1 MYTITLVP
9 GDGIG
14 PEVTEAA
21 CKVIAAA
28 GVNIRWERFEEV
40 GYAGI
45 EKQGQPLPDE
55 VLNSIHRNR
64 LALKGP
70 VTTPVGGGFRSVN
83 VSLRQKLDLFV
94 NLRPCKRLPGIKTPF
109 PDTDLVIFRENTEG
123 LYSGIESYDERLEIA
138 DSIARITRKGSQ
150 RILRYAFE
158 WVTAN
163 QRRRLTA
170 VHKANVLKLS
180 TGLFLEEARSIAQ
193 DYPGVQF
200 DHLIVDNMAMQLV
213 IQPDTFD
220 CIVTT
225 NLFGDILSDL
235 CAGLVGGL
243 GIVPGANIGEDAA
256 VFEAVHGSAPDIA
269 GQSKANPTALIR
281 TSALLLHHMGEA
293 EAAMRIERAV
303 WRAYAEGTSL
313 TPDVGGTAST
323 EGMTDEIVRLVADH
337 RAWRIRS

>member
-14 PEVTEAA
+14 PEVTEAT
-21 CKVIAAA
+21 CKVVAAT
-28 GVNIRWERFEEV
+28 GVDIRWERFEEV

-45 EKQGQPLPDE
+45 EKRGNPLPDD
-55 VLNSIHRNR
+55 VLNSIRRNR

-70 VTTPVGGGFRSVN
+70 VTTPVGRGFRSVN

-94 NLRPCKRLPGIKTPF
+94 NLRPCQRLPGIKTPF
-109 PDTDLVIFRENTEG
+109 PSVDLVIFRENTEG

-138 DSIARITRKGSQ
+138 DSIARITRRGSQ
-150 RILRYAFE
+150 RILHYAFE
-158 WVTAN
+158 WVVAN
-163 QRRRLTA
+163 QRKRLTA

-180 TGLFLEEARSIAQ
+180 TGLFLEEARRIAQ
-193 DYPGVQF
+193 EYPSVQF
-200 DHLIVDNMAMQLV
+200 DHFIVDNMAMQLV
-213 IQPDTFD
+213 IQPVAFD

-243 GIVPGANIGEDAA
+243 GIVPGANIGDDAA

-281 TSALLLHHMGEA
+281 SSALLLHHIGEV

-303 WRAYAEGTSL
+303 WCAYEEGTSL

-323 EGMTDEIVRLVADH
+323 EVMTDRIVRLITENA
-337 RAWRIRS
+337 

>member
-337 RAWRIRS
+337 RA

>member
-1 MYTITLVP
+1 MYTITLIP

-14 PEVTEAA
+14 PEVTEAT
-21 CKVIAAA
+21 CKVVAAT
-28 GVNIRWERFEEV
+28 GVDIRWERFEEV

-45 EKQGQPLPDE
+45 EKRGHPLPDD
-55 VLNSIHRNR
+55 VLNSIRRNR

-70 VTTPVGGGFRSVN
+70 VTTPVGRGFRSVN

-94 NLRPCKRLPGIKTPF
+94 NLRPCKRLPGIETPF
-109 PDTDLVIFRENTEG
+109 PGVDLVIFRENTEG

-158 WVTAN
+158 WVIAN
-163 QRRRLTA
+163 QRKRLTA

-180 TGLFLEEARSIAQ
+180 TGLFLEEARRIAQ
-193 DYPGVQF
+193 EYPSVQF
-200 DHLIVDNMAMQLV
+200 DHFIVDNMAMQLV
-213 IQPDTFD
+213 IQPDAFD

-243 GIVPGANIGEDAA
+243 GIVPGANIGDEVA

-281 TSALLLHHMGEA
+281 SSALLLHHIGEV
-293 EAAMRIERAV
+293 EAAMQVERAV
-303 WRAYAEGTSL
+303 WCAYEEGTSL

-323 EGMTDEIVRLVADH
+323 EIMTDRIVQLIAEN
-337 RAWRIRS
+337 A

>member
-40 GYAGI
+40 GYAGVK
-45 EKQGQPLPDE
+45 KQGRPLPDA

-109 PDTDLVIFRENTEG
+109 PDIDLVIFRENTEG

-158 WVTAN
+158 WVTVN
-163 QRRRLTA
+163 QRKRLTA

-180 TGLFLEEARSIAQ
+180 TGLFLEEARSISQ

-213 IQPDTFD
+213 MQPDAFD

-323 EGMTDEIVRLVADH
+323 EGITDEIARLVADH
-337 RAWRIRS
+337 RV

>member
-14 PEVTEAA
+14 PEVTEAT
-21 CKVIAAA
+21 CKVVAAT
-28 GVNIRWERFEEV
+28 GVDIRWERFEEV

-45 EKQGQPLPDE
+45 EKRGHPLPNN
-55 VLNSIHRNR
+55 VLNSIRRNR

-70 VTTPVGGGFRSVN
+70 VTTPVGKGFRSVN

-109 PDTDLVIFRENTEG
+109 SGVDLVIFRENTEG

-150 RILRYAFE
+150 RILHYAFE
-158 WVTAN
+158 WVIAN
-163 QRRRLTA
+163 QRKRLTA

-180 TGLFLEEARSIAQ
+180 TGLFLEEARRIAQ
-193 DYPGVQF
+193 EYPSVQF
-200 DHLIVDNMAMQLV
+200 DHFIVDNMAMQLV
-213 IQPDTFD
+213 IQPDAFD

-243 GIVPGANIGEDAA
+243 GIVPGANIGDEVA

-281 TSALLLHHMGEA
+281 SSALLLHHIGEV
-293 EAAMRIERAV
+293 EAAMQVERAV
-303 WRAYAEGTSL
+303 WCAYEEGTSL

-323 EGMTDEIVRLVADH
+323 EIMTDRIVQLIAEN
-337 RAWRIRS
+337 A

>member
-14 PEVTEAA
+14 PEVTEAT
-21 CKVIAAA
+21 CKVVAAT
-28 GVNIRWERFEEV
+28 GVDIRWERFEEV

-45 EKQGQPLPDE
+45 EKRGHPLPDD
-55 VLNSIHRNR
+55 VLNSIRRNR

-70 VTTPVGGGFRSVN
+70 VTTPVGRGFRSVN

-94 NLRPCKRLPGIKTPF
+94 NLRPCKRLPGIETPF
-109 PDTDLVIFRENTEG
+109 PGVDLVIFRENTEG

-158 WVTAN
+158 WVIAN
-163 QRRRLTA
+163 QRKRLTA

-180 TGLFLEEARSIAQ
+180 TGLFLEEARRIAQ
-193 DYPGVQF
+193 EYPSVQF
-200 DHLIVDNMAMQLV
+200 DHFIVDNMAMQLV
-213 IQPDTFD
+213 IQPDAFD

-243 GIVPGANIGEDAA
+243 GIVPGANIGNEAA

-281 TSALLLHHMGEA
+281 SCAFLLHHIGEV
-293 EAAMRIERAV
+293 EAAVQVERAV
-303 WRAYAEGTSL
+303 WCAYEEGTSL
-313 TPDVGGTAST
+313 TPDVDGTAST
-323 EGMTDEIVRLVADH
+323 EAMTDRIVQLITENV
-337 RAWRIRS
+337 

>member
-14 PEVTEAA
+14 PEVTEAT
-21 CKVIAAA
+21 CKVIAAT
-28 GVNIRWERFEEV
+28 GVDIHWERFESV

-45 EKQGQPLPDE
+45 EAVGNPLPDD
-55 VLNSIHRNR
+55 VLNSIKRNK

-70 VTTPVGGGFRSVN
+70 ITTPVGKGFRSVN

-94 NLRPCKRLPGIKTPF
+94 NLRPCKRLPGIETPF
-109 PDTDLVIFRENTEG
+109 PEVDLVIFRENTEG

-138 DSIARITRKGSQ
+138 DSIARITRRGSR

-158 WVTAN
+158 WVIKHNRT
-163 QRRRLTA
+163 RLTA

-180 TGLFLEEARSIAQ
+180 TGLFLKEARTIAQ
-193 DYPGVQF
+193 EYPDVWFDQF
-200 DHLIVDNMAMQLV
+200 IVDNMAMQLV
-213 IQPDTFD
+213 IQPQVFD

-243 GIVPGANIGEDAA
+243 GLVPGANIGDDVA

-281 TSALLLHHMGEA
+281 SAILLLYHIGEID
-293 EAAMRIERAV
+293 AAQQVERAV
-303 WRAYAEGTSL
+303 SRTYEESICL

-323 EGMTDEIVRLVADH
+323 EGMTNQIVHL
-337 RAWRIRS
+337 INE

>member
-14 PEVTEAA
+14 PEVTEAT

-138 DSIARITRKGSQ
+138 DSIARITRRGSQ

-323 EGMTDEIVRLVADH
+323 EGMTDEIVRLVTDH
-337 RAWRIRS
+337 CA

>member
-28 GVNIRWERFEEV
+28 GVDIRWERFEEV
-40 GYAGI
+40 GYAGVR
-45 EKQGQPLPDE
+45 KQGQPLPDD

-158 WVTAN
+158 WVTVN

-293 EAAMRIERAV
+293 EAAMRIEQAV

-323 EGMTDEIVRLVADH
+323 EGITDEIVRLVADNG
-337 RAWRIRS
+337 A

>member
-14 PEVTEAA
+14 PEVTEST
-21 CKVIAAA
+21 CKVVAAT
-28 GVNIRWERFEEV
+28 GVDVRWERFEEV

-45 EKQGQPLPDE
+45 EKWGDPLPDD
-55 VLNSIHRNR
+55 VLNSIRRNR

-70 VTTPVGGGFRSVN
+70 VTTPVGKGFRSVN
-83 VSLRQKLDLFV
+83 VSLRQKLDLFA
-94 NLRPCKRLPGIKTPF
+94 NLRPCKRLPGIETPF
-109 PDTDLVIFRENTEG
+109 KDVDLVIFRENTEG

-138 DSIARITRKGSQ
+138 DSIARITRRGSQ

-158 WVTAN
+158 WGIAN
-163 QRRRLTA
+163 QRKRLTA

-180 TGLFLEEARSIAQ
+180 TGLFLEEARRIAQ
-193 DYPGVQF
+193 EYPKIQF
-200 DHLIVDNMAMQLV
+200 DHFIIDNMAMQLV
-213 IQPDTFD
+213 IQPSTFD

-243 GIVPGANIGEDAA
+243 GIVPGANIGDEVA

-269 GQSKANPTALIR
+269 GQSKANPTALICS
-281 TSALLLHHMGEA
+281 SALLLYHIGEV
-293 EAAMRIERAV
+293 EAAKQVERAV
-303 WRAYAEGTSL
+303 WCAYEEGTSL

-323 EGMTDEIVRLVADH
+323 EVMTDRIVQL
-337 RAWRIRS
+337 ITENI

>member
-14 PEVTEAA
+14 PEVTAA
-21 CKVIAAA
+21 TCKVVAAT
-28 GVNIRWERFEEV
+28 GVDIRWERFEEV
-40 GYAGI
+40 GYAGL
-45 EKQGQPLPDE
+45 EKRGYPLPDD
-55 VLNSIHRNR
+55 VLNSIRRNR

-70 VTTPVGGGFRSVN
+70 VTTPVGTGFRSVN

-94 NLRPCKRLPGIKTPF
+94 NLRPCKRLPGVETPF
-109 PDTDLVIFRENTEG
+109 SGVDLVIFRENTEG

-158 WVTAN
+158 WVIAN
-163 QRRRLTA
+163 QRKRLTA

-180 TGLFLEEARSIAQ
+180 TGLFLEEARRIAQ
-193 DYPGVQF
+193 EYSSVQF
-200 DHLIVDNMAMQLV
+200 DHFIIDNMAMQLV
-213 IQPDTFD
+213 IQPDAFD

-243 GIVPGANIGEDAA
+243 GIVPGANIGDEAA

-281 TSALLLHHMGEA
+281 SSALLLHHIGEV
-293 EAAMRIERAV
+293 EAAMQVERAV
-303 WRAYAEGTSL
+303 WCAYEEGTSL

-323 EGMTDEIVRLVADH
+323 EVMTDRIVQLITENA
-337 RAWRIRS
+337 

>member
-14 PEVTEAA
+14 PEVTEAT
-21 CKVIAAA
+21 CKVVAAT
-28 GVNIRWERFEEV
+28 GVDIRWERFEEV

-45 EKQGQPLPDE
+45 EKRGHPLPND
-55 VLNSIHRNR
+55 VLNSIRRNR

-70 VTTPVGGGFRSVN
+70 VTTPVGRGFRSVN

-94 NLRPCKRLPGIKTPF
+94 NLRPCKRLPGIETPF
-109 PDTDLVIFRENTEG
+109 PDVDLVIFRENTEG

-158 WVTAN
+158 WVVAN
-163 QRRRLTA
+163 QRKRLTA

-180 TGLFLEEARSIAQ
+180 TGLFLEEARRIAQ
-193 DYPGVQF
+193 EYSSVQF
-200 DHLIVDNMAMQLV
+200 DHFIIDNMAMQLV
-213 IQPDTFD
+213 IQPDAFD

-243 GIVPGANIGEDAA
+243 GIVPGANIGDEAA

-281 TSALLLHHMGEA
+281 SSALLLHHIGEV

-303 WRAYAEGTSL
+303 WCAYEEGMSL

-323 EGMTDEIVRLVADH
+323 EVMTDRIVQLVAENTKPPC
-337 RAWRIRS
+337 

>member
-14 PEVTEAA
+14 PEVTEAT
-21 CKVIAAA
+21 CKVVSAT
-28 GVNIRWERFEEV
+28 GVDIRWERFEEV

-45 EKQGQPLPDE
+45 EKRGHPLPEE
-55 VLNSIHRNR
+55 VLNSIRRNR

-70 VTTPVGGGFRSVN
+70 VTTPVGKGFRSVN

-94 NLRPCKRLPGIKTPF
+94 NLRPCKRLPGIETPF
-109 PDTDLVIFRENTEG
+109 SGVDLVIFRENTEG

-158 WVTAN
+158 WVIAN
-163 QRRRLTA
+163 QRKRLTA

-180 TGLFLEEARSIAQ
+180 TGLFLEEACRIAQ
-193 DYPGVQF
+193 EYPSVQF
-200 DHLIVDNMAMQLV
+200 DHFIVDNMAMQLV
-213 IQPDTFD
+213 IQPDAFD

-243 GIVPGANIGEDAA
+243 GIVPGANIGDEAA

-281 TSALLLHHMGEA
+281 SSALLLHHIGEV
-293 EAAMRIERAV
+293 EAAMQVERAV
-303 WRAYAEGTSL
+303 WCVYEEGTSL

-323 EGMTDEIVRLVADH
+323 EVMTDRIVQLITENA
-337 RAWRIRS
+337 

>member
-1 MYTITLVP
+1 MYTVTLVP

-14 PEVTEAA
+14 PEVTEAT

-28 GVNIRWERFEEV
+28 GVDVRWERFEEV

-45 EKQGQPLPDE
+45 EKFGHPLPDE
-55 VLNSIHRNR
+55 VLDSIRRNR
-64 LALKGP
+64 VALKGP
-70 VTTPVGGGFRSVN
+70 VTTPVGKGFRSVN
-83 VSLRQKLDLFV
+83 VSLRQKLDLYV
-94 NLRPCKRLPGIKTPF
+94 NLRPCKRLPGIQTPF
-109 PDTDLVIFRENTEG
+109 PRVDLVIFRENTEG

-138 DSIARITRKGSQ
+138 DSIARITRRGSQ

-158 WVTAN
+158 WGIAN
-163 QRRRLTA
+163 QRKQLTA

-180 TGLFLEEARSIAQ
+180 TGLFLEEAQGMAKE
-193 DYPGVQF
+193 YPGIEF
-200 DHLIVDNMAMQLV
+200 DHFIVDNMAMQLV
-213 IQPDTFD
+213 IRPEAFD

-243 GIVPGANIGEDAA
+243 GIVPGANIGDDAA

-281 TSALLLHHMGEA
+281 SAALLLHHIGEIK
-293 EAAMRIERAV
+293 AATRVERAV
-303 WRAYAEGTSL
+303 SRAYEEGTWL

-323 EGMTDEIVRLVADH
+323 GAMTDQIIRLIAENV
-337 RAWRIRS
+337 

>member
-14 PEVTEAA
+14 PEVTESA
-21 CKVIAAA
+21 CKVIAAT
-28 GVNIRWERFEEV
+28 GVHVCWERFEVV
-40 GYAGI
+40 GQAALDQFGD
-45 EKQGQPLPDE
+45 PLPSDL
-55 VLNSIHRNR
+55 LNSIQSNR
-64 LALKGP
+64 VALKGP
-70 VTTPVGGGFRSVN
+70 VTTPIGEGFRSVN

-94 NLRPCKRLPGIKTPF
+94 NLRPCKRLPGIQTPF
-109 PDTDLVIFRENTEG
+109 SDVDLVIFRENTEG

-158 WVTAN
+158 WVTDH
-163 QRRRLTA
+163 QRKRLTA

-180 TGLFLEEARSIAQ
+180 TGLFLKEARLISKEFP
-193 DYPGVQF
+193 DVLFDQF
-200 DHLIVDNMAMQLV
+200 IVDNMAMQLV
-213 IQPDTFD
+213 LRPQVFD

-243 GIVPGANIGEDAA
+243 GLVPGANIGDDVA

-281 TSALLLHHMGEA
+281 TSALLLQHMGER
-293 EAAMRIERAV
+293 EAARRIEDAV
-303 WRAYAEGTSL
+303 SHIYEEGSIL
-313 TPDVGGTAST
+313 TPDVGGSAST
-323 EGMTDEIVRLVADH
+323 ESMTD
-337 RAWRIRS
+337 RIIELLSD

>member
-158 WVTAN
+158 WVTVN
-163 QRRRLTA
+163 QRKRLTA

-213 IQPDTFD
+213 MQPDAFD

-281 TSALLLHHMGEA
+281 TSALLLHHMGET

-323 EGMTDEIVRLVADH
+323 EDITDEIARLVADH
-337 RAWRIRS
+337 RV